1 MESPHPFAF
10 YSLCYFSSL
19 FSKRLEHLGDAL
31 FLLFHVRVNIEIKG
45 CCDVGMTE
53 QYAYGLIVAV
63 AFNAACRKAVVRS
76 VTINQVK
83 QELNAISKNMQD
95 RLHTM
100 GKNPQKKIVT
110 HRFEPTSK
118 NVLLFIGGLALSLVL
133 SIWGNLTQWREHQ
146 TWEVADLKYRALK
159 MVLPSGG
166 PNVRYIE
173 KNFSVCPNKE
183 VIENVR
189 TRVNTYEDS
198 IRYHNE
204 MIQMAAIKDSIVL
217 LILIL
222 LLFLCYS

>member
-1 MESPHPFAF
+1 MESPHPFVF

-31 FLLFHVRVNIEIKG
+31 SLLFHVRVNIEIKG

-83 QELNAISKNMQD
+83 QELNATSKNMQD

>member
-1 MESPHPFAF
+1 MESPHPFVF

-19 FSKRLEHLGDAL
+19 FSKRLEHPGDAL
-31 FLLFHVRVNIEIKG
+31 FLLFHVRVNTEIKG

-83 QELNAISKNMQD
+83 QELNATSKNMQD

-118 NVLLFIGGLALSLVL
+118 NVLLFIGGLALSFVL

-204 MIQMAAIKDSIVL
+204 MIQMAEIKDSIVL